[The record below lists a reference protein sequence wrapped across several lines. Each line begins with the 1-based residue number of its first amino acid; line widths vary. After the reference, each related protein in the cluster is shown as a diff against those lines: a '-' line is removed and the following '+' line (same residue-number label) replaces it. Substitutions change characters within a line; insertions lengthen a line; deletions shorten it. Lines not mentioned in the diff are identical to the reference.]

1 MVESDEEQLEVL
13 KNWWDEN
20 GTSLVITVVV
30 TVGAIFGYRAWEEN
44 VIETGEAAS
53 AVYENLLV
61 ATDNIATN
69 GSDEAVRIT
78 ALSLADTLK
87 SDHGDTTYAVFAAMR
102 LAKVAVTENNLDMA
116 VEELRWA
123 LDNVSES
130 HLETTIRVRL
140 ARVYAGLEDPASAM
154 ALLVDHQP
162 ASGQVAS
169 VEEAKGD
176 ILHAMGDLE
185 QARQAYQRALE
196 NKNEEVEKPTLELK
210 LADLPLSASLT
221 QASLMQ
227 PEIVEEV
234 LEDDDLAEDEEEDE
248 DEEVAEE
255 VTEDEDA

>member
-20 GTSLVITVVV
+20 GTSLIITVVV

-53 AVYENLLV
+53 AVYENLV
-61 ATDNIATN
+61 IATDNIATN
-69 GSDEAVRIT
+69 GSEEAVRIT
-78 ALSLADTLK
+78 ALSLAETLK

-102 LAKVAVTENNLDMA
+102 LAKLAVTENDLDMA
-116 VEELRWA
+116 MEELRWA
-123 LDNVSES
+123 LDNVSET
-130 HLETTIRVRL
+130 HLDTTIRVRL
-140 ARVYAGLEDPASAM
+140 ARVYMGLEDPASAM
-154 ALLVDHQP
+154 SLLVDHQP

-196 NKNEEVEKPTLELK
+196 NLSDEVEKPTLELK
-210 LADLPLSASLT
+210 LADLPLLASVTQESLT
-221 QASLMQ
+221 Q
-227 PEIVEEV
+227 PEIVEEA
-234 LEDDDLAEDEEEDE
+234 AEDEDEDE
-248 DEEVAEE
+248 DEEVAQ
-255 VTEDEDA
+255 DEDA

>member
-1 MVESDEEQLEVL
+1 LVESDEEQLEVL

-69 GSDEAVRIT
+69 DSDEAVRIT

-123 LDNVSES
+123 LDNVSEM

-140 ARVYAGLEDPASAM
+140 SRVHLGLEDPASAM
-154 ALLVDHQP
+154 ALLVNHQP
-162 ASGQVAS
+162 ASGQIAS

-176 ILHAMGDLE
+176 IFHSLGDLG
-185 QARQAYQRALE
+185 QAREAYQKALV
-196 NKNEEVEKPTLELK
+196 NLSDNVEKPILELK
-210 LADLPLSASLT
+210 LADLPLSASAT
-221 QASLMQ
+221 QERLME
-227 PEIVEEV
+227 PETIEEV
-234 LEDDDLAEDEEEDE
+234 DEGDDA
-248 DEEVAEE
+248 
-255 VTEDEDA
+255 

>member
-20 GTSLVITVVV
+20 GTSLIITVVV

-53 AVYENLLV
+53 AVYENLV
-61 ATDNIATN
+61 IATDNIATN
-69 GSDEAVRIT
+69 GSEEAVRIT
-78 ALSLADTLK
+78 ALSLAETLK

-102 LAKVAVTENNLDMA
+102 LAKLAVTENDLDMA
-116 VEELRWA
+116 MEELRWA
-123 LDNVSES
+123 LDNVSET
-130 HLETTIRVRL
+130 HLDTTIRVRL
-140 ARVYAGLEDPASAM
+140 ARVYMGLEDPASAM
-154 ALLVDHQP
+154 SLLVDHQP

-196 NKNEEVEKPTLELK
+196 NLSDEVEKPTLELK
-210 LADLPLSASLT
+210 LADLPLLASVTQESLT
-221 QASLMQ
+221 Q
-227 PEIVEEV
+227 PEIVEEA
-234 LEDDDLAEDEEEDE
+234 AEDEDE
-248 DEEVAEE
+248 DEEVAQ
-255 VTEDEDA
+255 DEDA